1 MKAYICKYWA
11 TQGIFPLE
19 GEEREG
25 GRFMARWPKGWFQS
39 FSKHEWATGTAEA
52 IEKAKSL
59 REKKLRSLQKQA
71 QKLIALEI
79 KVKP

>member
-25 GRFMARWPKGWFQS
+25 GRFMGKWPKGWFQS
-39 FSKHEWATGTAEA
+39 FSKYEWATGTAEA
-52 IEKAKSL
+52 IEKAKAL
-59 REKKLRSLQKQA
+59 REKKLRALQKQA